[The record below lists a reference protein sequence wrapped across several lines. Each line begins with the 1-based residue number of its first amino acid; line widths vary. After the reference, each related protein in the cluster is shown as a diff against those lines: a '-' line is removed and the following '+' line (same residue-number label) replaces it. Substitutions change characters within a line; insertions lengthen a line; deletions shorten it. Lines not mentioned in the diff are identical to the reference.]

1 MAVGKKLMADES
13 STPQVPGSLSLPNP
27 ASLGARN
34 GVYHQNGNVRFS
46 REHEVLRV

>member
-34 GVYHQNGNVRFS
+34 GGFQKWGYLDGFMENPNLNG
-46 REHEVLRV
+46 